1 MAPAACSAT
10 GRYDIE
16 DTNDINYTVRA
27 VATFDARTQTEYGTL
42 AVVHPRRLEPV
53 DAGRLG
59 RRHHAV

>member
-1 MAPAACSAT
+1 MLGS

-42 AVVHPRRLEPV
+42 RSYIRAGWNQSTPAVV
-53 DAGRLG
+53 G